1 MRSPLQTNTNKN
13 KKFLTKSPPLPPPRV
28 RHDDDKSSINKQP
41 LSAVELRYLDYLK
54 RELRVDL
61 RGCTIGYFRNR
72 NGTVFGGGNES
83 TTSQSSRYYRGCVA
97 TEDIKE
103 GAIIVRTGRFGFI
116 GGKFVRV
123 RVGGR
128 GVEFKGLS
136 EGC

>member
-1 MRSPLQTNTNKN
+1 M
-13 KKFLTKSPPLPPPRV
+13 
-28 RHDDDKSSINKQP
+28 
-41 LSAVELRYLDYLK
+41 
-54 RELRVDL
+54 DL

-72 NGTVFGGGNES
+72 NGGTVFGGGNES

-103 GAIIVRTGRFGFI
+103 GAIIVSVPDDSVFI